1 MSRVFFRR
9 RDSPRTYRTESA
21 STLIEMNGIETQG
34 GPRQASPPH
43 RHTRDS
49 DTSPHTPRDL
59 ATDGYRRVVS
69 FFLLV
74 LVFPRLRQNP
84 SRRRQ
89 NAQSNLRQ
97 ASLGID
103 RSNDTRA
110 LRAPACDPNSQK
122 SQSPCGLRESAPPP
136 TQIHQCPPDA
146 E

>member
-43 RHTRDS
+43 HHTRDS
-49 DTSPHTPRDL
+49 DTSPHKLRVP
-59 ATDGYRRVVS
+59 ATDEYPRVVS
-69 FFLLV
+69 FLPVFA
-74 LVFPRLRQNP
+74 FPRLRQNL

-89 NAQSNLRQ
+89 NAQSNLRP
-97 ASLGID
+97 ANLEID

-110 LRAPACDPNSQK
+110 LPAPACDPNSQK
-122 SQSPCGLRESAPPP
+122 SQNRCGLRESAPPP
-136 TQIHQCPPDA
+136 TQIRQCLPGA

>member
-1 MSRVFFRR
+1 M
-9 RDSPRTYRTESA
+9 YK
-21 STLIEMNGIETQG
+21 IEAPDGRL
-34 GPRQASPPH
+34 PAKPLH

-69 FFLLV
+69 CFLLV
-74 LVFPRLRQNP
+74 LVFPRPRQNP
-84 SRRRQ
+84 SPRRQ

-103 RSNDTRA
+103 RSNDTRV
-110 LRAPACDPNSQK
+110 LRAPACDPSSQK